1 VLRSPVS
8 RFTLAVVLWLP
19 LCFGAWY
26 YLAIVITWPL
36 TDLVHWL
43 MTSLLPEAIA
53 EVGQQGYLLE
63 VVTRFPPPP
72 QPGMPE
78 LPAGEL
84 AFDLNPLIYG
94 YSLPLYTALTL
105 ATPDPENRNW
115 WRWFFGLALLFP
127 LQAWGIGF
135 DILKTLAFDL
145 GPEIRGRLDLA
156 PWALEATALGYQFGT
171 LVLPAVAP
179 VALWLGQHRIFVA
192 SLAPGMAERFATPR
206 RRD

>member
-1 VLRSPVS
+1 M
-8 RFTLAVVLWLP
+8 VVGGLEL
-19 LCFGAWY
+19 LDADA
-26 YLAIVITWPL
+26 LLLL
-36 TDLVHWL
+36 TDQQITAAFAFLLGTVSLVKLHYHKIRNRADDRGFSW
-43 MTSLLPEAIA
+43 
-53 EVGQQGYLLE
+53 
-63 VVTRFPPPP
+63 VV
-72 QPGMPE
+72 
-78 LPAGEL
+78 
-84 AFDLNPLIYG
+84 
-94 YSLPLYTALTL
+94 
-105 ATPDPENRNW
+105 
-115 WRWFFGLALLFP
+115 FFGLALLFP